1 MPPKTKLYGI
11 QVEITIIRRCFL
23 KKDID
28 VNKIPDHLVSAWQA
42 RLALVESLLD
52 EATGYEEK
60 KKLRAEYMESYGV
73 GERTIRNYVYWYKT
87 EGPLRLL
94 LYQPG
99 EPPKRI
105 EDETLQSKLL
115 ALLDERPTRTVRQ
128 LRALLSCVPE
138 FKNKINRISD
148 RTLYR
153 FLQEKGLTKKKRYA
167 MACATSRISYHR
179 FEATHSLALVQGDA
193 RDGIWI
199 MLPNGKKRKTYLFV
213 WLDDYSRKVLYA
225 QYYWDEK
232 LPRME
237 DSFKKMTLR
246 WGIAAKIYLD
256 NGHVYSSKHF
266 AWLLSQLKIKKVH
279 HKPYAAYCKG
289 KIEAWNKT
297 ALYEFQQEAQM
308 AGMSSLEEL
317 NTALWAWIE
326 MVYNLRKHS
335 STGQV
340 PNKRFQDGLME
351 EVRRVKDMGWFNNLF
366 LMRETRTIT
375 KYGQVKLFG
384 NQYKVKNVAHGTVV
398 EVRFNPF
405 DLKEIYLYRDNKY
418 NQTITPA
425 KLNTET
431 APSVPEESKKSDKEV
446 SQASR
451 NFFASL
457 REHHQQVM
465 GQKQISFS
473 KLKEEEG
480 NE

>member
-1 MPPKTKLYGI
+1 MNN
-11 QVEITIIRRCFL
+11 EI
-23 KKDID
+23 DM
-28 VNKIPDHLVSAWQA
+28 NQIPDHLVSAWQA

-52 EATGYEEK
+52 DSLGYEEK
-60 KKLRAEYMESYGV
+60 KQIRIDYMVSHEVS
-73 GERTIRNYVYWYKT
+73 ERTIRNYVAWYK
-87 EGPLRLL
+87 EDGPLRLL
-94 LYQPG
+94 LYHPG

-105 EDETLQSKLL
+105 EDEALQAKVL

-128 LRALLSCVPE
+128 LRALLSCNPE
-138 FKNKINRISD
+138 FRKKIDRISD
-148 RTLYR
+148 RTIYR
-153 FLQEKGLTKKKRYA
+153 FLQEKGLTMKKRYA
-167 MACATSRISYHR
+167 MACESTRISYHR

-199 MLPNGKKRKTYLFV
+199 LLPNGKKRKTYLFV

-246 WGIAAKIYLD
+246 WGLVEKVYLD

-266 AWLLSQLKIKKVH
+266 AWMLSQLKIKKIH

-317 NTALWAWIE
+317 NTALWAWID
-326 MVYNLRKHS
+326 MIYNLRRHS

-340 PNKRFQDGLME
+340 PNKRFQDGLSE
-351 EVRRVKDMGWFNNLF
+351 NVRRIKDIQWFNNLF
-366 LMRETRTIT
+366 LMRQNRTIT

-384 NQYKVKNVAHGTVV
+384 NRYKVKDIAHGITI
-398 EVRFNPF
+398 EVRYNPF
-405 DLKEIYLYRDNKY
+405 NLKEIYVFFDNKY
-418 NQTITPA
+418 NQTIVPV
-425 KLNTET
+425 KFNTET
-431 APSVPEESKKSDKEV
+431 APSIPEESRKTDREV
-446 SQASR
+446 SQESR
-451 NFFASL
+451 NFFAVL
-457 REHHQQVM
+457 RDQHQQVI
-465 GQKQISFS
+465 GQEQISFS
-473 KLKEEEG
+473 KLKEEEN